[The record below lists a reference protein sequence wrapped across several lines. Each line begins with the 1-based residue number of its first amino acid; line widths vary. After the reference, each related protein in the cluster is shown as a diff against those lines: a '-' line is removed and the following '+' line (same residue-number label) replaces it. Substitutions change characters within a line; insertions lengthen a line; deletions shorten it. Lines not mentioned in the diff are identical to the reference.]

1 MKSFI
6 FSPYSENRQI
16 IFNVDSLILHVLLF
30 FIKQVVKDYKNIVD
44 GAKFSLEKSILSDL
58 NK

>member
-1 MKSFI
+1 MFFFFI
-6 FSPYSENRQI
+6 
-16 IFNVDSLILHVLLF
+16 

-44 GAKFSLEKSILSDL
+44 GAKFSLEKSIFSDL